1 MTASNWEPVQGG
13 FDTKL
18 LARNKTEKSDTE
30 SAEMVQTID
39 AKVVRIEAASATVAA
54 ENMQSGGFEQTLGHA
69 SLDLSRGKLEPKE
82 SEWLCR

>member
-18 LARNKTEKSDTE
+18 LARNKTEKSDTAE
-30 SAEMVQTID
+30 SAEMVQTM
-39 AKVVRIEAASATVAA
+39 EAAPATVAA
-54 ENMQSGGFEQTLGHA
+54 ENMQSGGFEQNLGYA

>member
-1 MTASNWEPVQGG
+1 MQGG

-39 AKVVRIEAASATVAA
+39 AKVVRIEAAPATIAA
-54 ENMQSGGFEQTLGHA
+54 ENMQSEGLNRIW
-69 SLDLSRGKLEPKE
+69 DMRLSI
-82 SEWLCR
+82 